1 MRLRVTLSRIS
12 SFACAV
18 AHCSQYALSRPA
30 KRKWRRI
37 DSSKVAAPGNQPPAH
52 CDTVTQLML
61 LTNVSFVMANTA
73 HRIGAPTIALA
84 EDRKGISHDE

>member
-12 SFACAV
+12 SLLRSSPLLSV
-18 AHCSQYALSRPA
+18 ALSRLQ
-30 KRKWRRI
+30 RRI

-52 CDTVTQLML
+52 CDTATQLML
-61 LTNVSFVMANTA
+61 LTDVSFVMANTA

>member
-1 MRLRVTLSRIS
+1 MLSVALQNESGVALTVLRLRRPVTNHQRI
-12 SFACAV
+12 A
-18 AHCSQYALSRPA
+18 
-30 KRKWRRI
+30 
-37 DSSKVAAPGNQPPAH
+37 
-52 CDTVTQLML
+52 DTVTQLML